1 MTKQLT
7 GFGVLFLVTLIWGTT
22 FIAVKGALDGF
33 AASWLVLARFVI
45 ASVLLAPLAK
55 RLDRSSLRAGV
66 ELGLILC
73 ICYGT
78 QAVGLQYTTTSRSAF
93 ITALFVVLVPL
104 VMWFKGQPISRR
116 VALSSLAA
124 FAGVGFLSFDGAPPN
139 IGDAITVL
147 CALGYSAYIIRMEK
161 YTKELDTLA
170 MTLAQTMGVT
180 AWASLWVGTELL
192 ITGFSPPE
200 TVPWESI
207 IYLAVI
213 ATALTTYLQTLG
225 QKLVGA
231 AQTAILYMLEPVWA
245 AIFAYFILNEVL
257 GWQGWLG
264 ATMIVVS
271 TIAVQNKTTA

>member
-116 VALSSLAA
+116 VALASLAA

-200 TVPWESI
+200 AVPWESI